1 MFFVILLY
9 IVQKNSFNTH
19 WYPVSLD
26 FLFYIGCLP
35 SGLYI
40 VLVDRGRGR
49 GGGGRTMTESE
60 SKIGIKLIFFHNW

>member
-19 WYPVSLD
+19 WYPASLD

-40 VLVDRGRGR
+40 VLFDRGR
-49 GGGGRTMTESE
+49 GGGGRNTTESE
-60 SKIGIKLIFFHNW
+60 SKIGKKLIFFHNC